1 MRYLNL
7 LSTMEIPQL
16 FRKVM
21 TREWVH
27 ANADLVVLYSW
38 VPFLRQIIRSV
49 HLGLH
54 DTRLLP
60 RDKCFDGRPTPK
72 TPLSPNESAH
82 LRSND
87 SRVSRGTTY
96 DSSLLVILASFRIAL
111 FNRAMLIGDYC
122 ATAQTFRRAAGDGK
136 WAPDNGASCEISL
149 GVLEQVLCL
158 PSALFVPLSFMV
170 LSVIPGAAS
179 PLQVSAFILVVRRVG
194 YRSAMH
200 L

>member
-87 SRVSRGTTY
+87 SRVSRGAVHII
-96 DSSLLVILASFRIAL
+96 SPPFSIL
-111 FNRAMLIGDYC
+111 
-122 ATAQTFRRAAGDGK
+122 K
-136 WAPDNGASCEISL
+136 K
-149 GVLEQVLCL
+149 V
-158 PSALFVPLSFMV
+158 
-170 LSVIPGAAS
+170 
-179 PLQVSAFILVVRRVG
+179 
-194 YRSAMH
+194 MH
-200 L
+200 